1 MFMNRNMRFALVFL
15 CFLASAKRVYALGQ
29 HQGQIQTH
37 QQSGWYGQH
46 KAGCTVGAALV
57 CLMACLGWRTY
68 KNWHRSIPAPQPAN
82 PLNVFLAQAH
92 HDKAIGQPAPVAA
105 QPNQRHVLFLNNGNL
120 LHEVAVG
127 QVHYHNDLYASF
139 DALLADVQAV
149 AQPLILV
156 NERDALYLF
165 DEHQLE
171 DWIRSGHLT
180 NPETQQNLQ
189 NIRYCRLAR
198 NNPDDCVV
206 LVTDQDR
213 QISGWERLNVG
224 PAHDSA
230 LARAEIRNAHNLWQ
244 AGLDDRHRNIMNNAA
259 PPAAHAYR
267 AERQHR
273 NDGRSWWEPRHWLET
288 VAEIGLAIL
297 VANAM

>member
-29 HQGQIQTH
+29 HQGQTQTH
-37 QQSGWYGQH
+37 KQSGWYGP
-46 KAGCTVGAALV
+46 GTALV
-57 CLMACLGWRTY
+57 CLMACLGWHIY

-82 PLNVFLAQAH
+82 PLNAFLAQAH
-92 HDKAIGQPAPVAA
+92 HDEAIGQPAPVAA
-105 QPNQRHVLFLNNGNL
+105 QPNERHVLFLSNGNL

-156 NERDALYLF
+156 NEGGVLYLF

-206 LVTDQDR
+206 LATDQDS
-213 QISGWERLNVG
+213 QISGWERLNAGLVQD
-224 PAHDSA
+224 PA
-230 LARAEIRNAHNLWQ
+230 LARAAIRNAHNLWQ
-244 AGLDDRHRNIMNNAA
+244 TGLDDRHRNIMNNAV
-259 PPAAHAYR
+259 PPAAH
-267 AERQHR
+267 ERLHR
-273 NDGRSWWEPRHWLET
+273 DDGRSWWEPRHWLET

-297 VANAM
+297 VANAV